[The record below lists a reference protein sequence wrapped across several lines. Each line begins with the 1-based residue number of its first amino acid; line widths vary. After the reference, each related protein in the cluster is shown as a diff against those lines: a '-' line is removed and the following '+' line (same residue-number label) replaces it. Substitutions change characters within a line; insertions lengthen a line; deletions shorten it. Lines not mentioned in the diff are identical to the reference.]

1 MPVGDAFHIRI
12 YDAWASSS
20 SKSKTYF
27 RMRSVLSRS
36 SRLSSERSFL
46 GCAVIVRNAG
56 RVVCQTEVAPYD
68 QRGEGLKKNLWHLD
82 QMGIVLKPSW
92 QLSVRTQHGPFLA
105 RFNTTLLMLGL
116 RSVGVIC
123 PSALGAL
130 LILCHG
136 DDN

>member
-1 MPVGDAFHIRI
+1 VPVGDAFHIRI
-12 YDAWASSS
+12 YDTWASSS

-68 QRGEGLKKNLWHLD
+68 QRGEGLKKRAMAPRSDGHRFETILATVGSYSARPVSGTIQYNTFNARTAFRR
-82 QMGIVLKPSW
+82 GY
-92 QLSVRTQHGPFLA
+92 LSI
-105 RFNTTLLMLGL
+105 
-116 RSVGVIC
+116 SVGGVINIM
-123 PSALGAL
+123 SRR
-130 LILCHG
+130 
-136 DDN
+136 